1 MCWRCCCWRAGPTS
15 PTSAAANAPLDV
27 APLLESIGS
36 LETAGELLRALHA
49 EPAYRGILPSRGNR
63 QAVVIGYSDT
73 NKQGGIAAS
82 RWALQV
88 AQTQLLDG
96 RARGRHRVC

>member
-15 PTSAAANAPLDV
+15 PTSARGECPLDV
-27 APLLESIGS
+27 APLLESIDS
-36 LETAGELLRALHA
+36 LERAGDVLRGLAD
-49 EPAYRGILPSRGNR
+49 EPAYRRHLASRGNR
-63 QAVVIGYSDT
+63 QMVMIGYSDT

-88 AQTQLLDG
+88 AQVRLLEA
-96 RARGRHRVC
+96 ARDTGSTW